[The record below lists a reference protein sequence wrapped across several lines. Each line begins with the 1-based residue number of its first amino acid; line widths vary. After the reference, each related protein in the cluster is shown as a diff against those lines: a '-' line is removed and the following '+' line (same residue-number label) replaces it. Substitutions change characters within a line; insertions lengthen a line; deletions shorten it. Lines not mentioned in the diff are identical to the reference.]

1 MKLERMS
8 EIETND
14 IQIAY
19 LDDDTDALMAG
30 RESL

>member
-1 MKLERMS
+1 MKLLKKGGNKMKLERMF

-14 IQIAY
+14 IR
-19 LDDDTDALMAG
+19 MAG